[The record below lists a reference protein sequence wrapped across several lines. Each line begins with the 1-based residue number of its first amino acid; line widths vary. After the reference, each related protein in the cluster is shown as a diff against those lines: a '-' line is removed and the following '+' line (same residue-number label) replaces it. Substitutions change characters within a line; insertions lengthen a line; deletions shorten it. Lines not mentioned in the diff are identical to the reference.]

1 MCLEGGADGFALTLK
16 LGYGEERPVEAHSMG
31 FGLSVW
37 KEEIATSCGRMT
49 TGGAGFGGAVRDSVL
64 DIHTFRDLG
73 RVDTYPLDFGSAVKA
88 RGWQCFLS
96 KKL

>member
-49 TGGAGFGGAVRDSVL
+49 AGGAG
-64 DIHTFRDLG
+64 LG
-73 RVDTYPLDFGSAVKA
+73 RLLGTPFWIFTHSGIWGELTRIPWTLGVLLKPEAGSA
-88 RGWQCFLS
+88 S
-96 KKL
+96 